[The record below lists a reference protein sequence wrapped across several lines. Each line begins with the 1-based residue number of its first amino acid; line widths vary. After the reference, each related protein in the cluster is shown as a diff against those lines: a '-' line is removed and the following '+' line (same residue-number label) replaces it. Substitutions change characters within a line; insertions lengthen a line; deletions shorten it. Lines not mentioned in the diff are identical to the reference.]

1 MILIVVVIFQITS
14 QSGNKYVYVL
24 KATAELWSNSMKT
37 RTQIVFT
44 LDASVI
50 IFHLFVRPGSRVVE
64 SGISIMSW
72 FIYRYWLWCSL
83 YKFCK
88 SNCSIW
94 AFIHI

>member
-1 MILIVVVIFQITS
+1 MILIVFIIFQITS

-24 KATAELWSNSMKT
+24 KVTAELWSNSMKT

-64 SGISIMSW
+64 SG
-72 FIYRYWLWCSL
+72 FI
-83 YKFCK
+83 
-88 SNCSIW
+88 
-94 AFIHI
+94 